1 MQSQYD
7 QSEILSYYVEEGDF
21 TVTKDALVIPG
32 GEKMDVGVLQPKSTR
47 TPSLN

>member
-32 GEKMDVGVLQPKSTR
+32 GEKSKCRNIRS
-47 TPSLN
+47 PSQQGHLP